1 MRVKIFDCEMALGLS
16 DLEER
21 INSFLQSPAAAQ
33 EFVKHVDAI
42 LHASRNEAYDLAK
55 RKELCHHRMVRTE

>member
-1 MRVKIFDCEMALGLS
+1 MRVKIFDCDMALGLS

-21 INSFLQSPAAAQ
+21 INSFLEALPPPGV
-33 EFVKHVDAI
+33 VKHVDAI

-55 RKELCHHRMVRTE
+55 RRIVITVWYDE